1 MGLSPYFQTGIKMI
15 LLLHGILLHIS
26 IYRIPDQSPSRPA
39 WAKSRACSVSGKTR
53 PGWSSLAWCGWLTSP
68 RRARCSMCSDARKGG
83 RSDVWM
89 LFKVP
94 WIKGDWWGFFMMIYY
109 WWLMIDDDQW
119 WFMTIVLVMNDQL
132 FHGVIAWYMI
142 LMIFERNEP
151 GMWMVSM
158 TFRGFRMMFSMTLL
172 FGAFSCKVF
181 WGTGNCMF
189 WSSKDTGNV
198 GKPTR
203 NHPKFNQKSCHPM
216 SSPKWMF
223 NRHVSCWVYNRRII
237 LPHMQ
242 TNWQKMGLTPQPGEI
257 HCRTLPDI
265 LREHDMP
272 RVIDWLSLDV
282 ERAELE
288 VLDSQLRSAA
298 SIGNPFGFWAHS
310 CHSSLL
316 SIVHATL
323 SFGGFKNPCWPYFL
337 IPSFV
342 HTDSNMALETYC
354 VYLQFFVK
362 IIPKRPNTWYFARDW
377 SSQARFFWYESW
389 VYKY

>member
-1 MGLSPYFQTGIKMI
+1 MVYHHMFPMNIWQFFMDVPQKISQFYGPIPYPSDRMI

-53 PGWSSLAWCGWLTSP
+53 SGWSSLAWCGWLTSP

-94 WIKGDWWGFFMMIYY
+94 WNWGIGEDFSWWFIIDD
-109 WWLMIDDDQW
+109 WWLMMINDDLW
-119 WFMTIVLVMNDQL
+119 LFFYYWVMNDQL
-132 FHGVIAWYMI
+132 FHGVIAWD
-142 LMIFERNEP
+142 MIFERNEP

-189 WSSKDTGNV
+189 WSSKDTADLASWDQKILKPVIFEARHRPANCCKTVGNV
-198 GKPTR
+198 VKPTR
-203 NHPKFNQKSCHPM
+203 NHLKFYQKSCHPM

-223 NRHVSCWVYNRRII
+223 NMFLVGFTTGVSSCPKCRQIGKKWAS
-237 LPHMQ
+237 
-242 TNWQKMGLTPQPGEI
+242 PQPGEI

-288 VLDSQLRSAA
+288 ILDSQLRLAQLRSEILLAFGPIAA
-298 SIGNPFGFWAHS
+298 IAPCFRLSMQRWA
-310 CHSSLL
+310 
-316 SIVHATL
+316 
-323 SFGGFKNPCWPYFL
+323 
-337 IPSFV
+337 
-342 HTDSNMALETYC
+342 
-354 VYLQFFVK
+354 
-362 IIPKRPNTWYFARDW
+362 
-377 SSQARFFWYESW
+377 
-389 VYKY
+389 